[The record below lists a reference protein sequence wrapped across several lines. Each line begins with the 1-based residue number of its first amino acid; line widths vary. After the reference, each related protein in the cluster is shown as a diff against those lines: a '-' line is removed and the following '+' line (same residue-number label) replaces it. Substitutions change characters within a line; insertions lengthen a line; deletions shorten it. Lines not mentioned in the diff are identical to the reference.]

1 MSIPTPEERPDLYDD
16 FDGFAD
22 GRKSSIEV
30 QAPDWMEKLKQGGSA
45 EKVVPAPEKPEA

>member
-16 FDGFAD
+16 YDGFPD

-30 QAPDWMEKLKQGGSA
+30 QAPDWMEKLKKGGA
-45 EKVVPAPEKPEA
+45 EKVAPAPEKPEA